1 MNIVYG
7 GQAEDYRKL
16 DINVRFNTSYYVGNT
31 FRTSTSSSRKSKF
44 DTFIC
49 SRTGKIGIVIFIT
62 SQAGFSGLTRI
73 YELEVFAT
81 AVSAD
86 ITQPQDITSWGTPS
100 QSSVI
105 KDLKAENAVD
115 VILESYWETE
125 LSNAKPYFQL

>member
-1 MNIVYG
+1 MFTY
-7 GQAEDYRKL
+7 
-16 DINVRFNTSYYVGNT
+16 
-31 FRTSTSSSRKSKF
+31 
-44 DTFIC
+44 
-49 SRTGKIGIVIFIT
+49 GIVIFIT

-81 AVSAD
+81 AVSGD

-125 LSNAKPYFQL
+125 LSDAKPYFQL

>member
-1 MNIVYG
+1 M
-7 GQAEDYRKL
+7 
-16 DINVRFNTSYYVGNT
+16 
-31 FRTSTSSSRKSKF
+31 
-44 DTFIC
+44 
-49 SRTGKIGIVIFIT
+49 IFIT

-81 AVSAD
+81 AVSGD

-125 LSNAKPYFQL
+125 LSDAKPYFQL